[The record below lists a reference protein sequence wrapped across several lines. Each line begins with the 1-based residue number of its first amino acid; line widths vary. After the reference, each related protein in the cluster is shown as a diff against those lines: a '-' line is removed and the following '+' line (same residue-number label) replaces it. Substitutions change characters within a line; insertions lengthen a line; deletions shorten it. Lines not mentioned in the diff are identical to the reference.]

1 VQFRWTSAA
10 EADRYVLQIAADRAF
25 ATVLH
30 EAAELRET
38 NHAPEQMFKPGTY
51 AWRIASVRSDG
62 DRGPWSDPA
71 VFDLLPAPASAEPP
85 AIDDKHLMLRW
96 PAEPGQRFLFQMARD
111 GKFEKIHTERKL
123 DQPTITLD
131 RPEAGAYYMRVQ
143 ATDPDGFVGPFTA
156 TQRIDVPE
164 PPPSPWLF
172 LLLLPLLWVF

>member
-1 VQFRWTSAA
+1 
-10 EADRYVLQIAADRAF
+10 
-25 ATVLH
+25 
-30 EAAELRET
+30 
-38 NHAPEQMFKPGTY
+38 
-51 AWRIASVRSDG
+51 
-62 DRGPWSDPA
+62 
-71 VFDLLPAPASAEPP
+71 
-85 AIDDKHLMLRW
+85 
-96 PAEPGQRFLFQMARD
+96 MARD